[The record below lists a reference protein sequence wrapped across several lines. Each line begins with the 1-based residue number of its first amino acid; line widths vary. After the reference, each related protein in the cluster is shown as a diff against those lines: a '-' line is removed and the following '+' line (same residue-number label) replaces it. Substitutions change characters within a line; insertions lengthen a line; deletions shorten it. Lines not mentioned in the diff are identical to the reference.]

1 MLKFTSN
8 LVHYGASLHQRLE
21 DVNDHRK
28 HYESKTLNVCINTY
42 ILLHLPKFI
51 YMYLCDL
58 EKLYMKW
65 LRYQQLPHLLGTGY
79 ATVGELR
86 DQPVTSVALWMNA
99 GAKSREHAHTHTRGT
114 HSRRHADGCLP
125 QYQAGVGLSDSDCWD
140 LLTAR
145 RPTADVAAS
154 APFNCRLPVDWKCS
168 DAVGWTSCTVSDFYK
183 SHSTNRQ
190 RLAWR

>member
-1 MLKFTSN
+1 MTRQHTSVAVHCGNNSGVTRAIFRQNLTNVAQKCRAVEFGKMLKFTSN

-42 ILLHLPKFI
+42 ILLHLPKLI
-51 YMYLCDL
+51 YLCDL
-58 EKLYMKW
+58 EKWYMKW

-86 DQPVTSVALWMNA
+86 DRPVTSVALWMNA
-99 GAKSREHAHTHTRGT
+99 GAKSREHAHTHGT

-125 QYQAGVGLSDSDCWD
+125 HSVPGRCRPLRLRLLGSADGSSTDS
-140 LLTAR
+140 
-145 RPTADVAAS
+145 
-154 APFNCRLPVDWKCS
+154 
-168 DAVGWTSCTVSDFYK
+168 
-183 SHSTNRQ
+183 
-190 RLAWR
+190 